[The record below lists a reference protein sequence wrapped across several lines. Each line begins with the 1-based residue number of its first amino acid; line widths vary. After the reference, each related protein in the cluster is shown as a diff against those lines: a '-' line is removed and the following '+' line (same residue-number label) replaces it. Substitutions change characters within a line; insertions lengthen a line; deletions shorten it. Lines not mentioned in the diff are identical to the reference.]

1 MPASPHVRLRFA
13 TREPRGGGSRGRPRA
28 AQRRP
33 AGSGLYPGRGGG
45 GGEQRAVGAVS
56 GKERRRVRR
65 RREEEFT

>member
-33 AGSGLYPGRGGG
+33 APAPGCTPAGGG

-56 GKERRRVRR
+56 GKERRKVRR

>member
-45 GGEQRAVGAVS
+45 EQRAVGAVS